1 MLEITSETKHHWNP
15 PPSPTAPGAG
25 LGGTWVSHQ
34 ISNPTNRINK
44 ALLMIGASLADW
56 RLAASKQ
63 IPKCWATLHRNT
75 EWKSGIQRGQ
85 GEKATIKRN
94 REKRLKSPERT
105 SKFDVLM
112 LASWLFLTPKSAA
125 RLSERLP
132 IVVKLRV
139 SWASEPTVGEAFKLQ
154 TSKNSVLYVTS
165 QGCYVVGGW
174 VGGAI
179 SERSTGS
186 FALKRLAEVA

>member
-94 REKRLKSPERT
+94 QEKRLKSPERT

-154 TSKNSVLYVTS
+154 KTQSFTLRRYVPRLWF
-165 QGCYVVGGW
+165 GGWVGGW
-174 VGGAI
+174 VGLSLREARAF
-179 SERSTGS
+179 SC
-186 FALKRLAEVA
+186 